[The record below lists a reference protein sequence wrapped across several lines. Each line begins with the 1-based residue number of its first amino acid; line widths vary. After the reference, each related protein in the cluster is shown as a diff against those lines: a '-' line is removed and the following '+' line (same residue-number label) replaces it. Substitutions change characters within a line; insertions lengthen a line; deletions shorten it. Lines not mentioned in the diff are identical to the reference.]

1 MLLAAKSAFLG
12 PIGIWET
19 WPTRFD
25 ASFNAALTP
34 EAYITPTVTN
44 ISADNIDSWRLKM
57 IPVKIHQYRASVTGR
72 FGENAYPADEV
83 LNLKG
88 GAGRDN
94 GAPIKPKVVVLHNVT
109 NVDKLAIKIAYM
121 DKIPL
126 LAMKL
131 YVKEIESR
139 LNKI

>member
-1 MLLAAKSAFLG
+1 M
-12 PIGIWET
+12 
-19 WPTRFD
+19 
-25 ASFNAALTP
+25 
-34 EAYITPTVTN
+34 
-44 ISADNIDSWRLKM
+44 IS
-57 IPVKIHQYRASVTGR
+57 VKIHQYRASVTGR
-72 FGENAYPADEV
+72 FSENAYPADEV

-88 GAGRDN
+88 G
-94 GAPIKPKVVVLHNVT
+94 VHNVT

>member
-19 WPTRFD
+19 WPTHFG

-57 IPVKIHQYRASVTGR
+57 ISVKIHQYRASVTGR
-72 FGENAYPADEV
+72 FSENAYPADEV

-88 GAGRDN
+88 GRW
-94 GAPIKPKVVVLHNVT
+94 
-109 NVDKLAIKIAYM
+109 
-121 DKIPL
+121 
-126 LAMKL
+126 
-131 YVKEIESR
+131 
-139 LNKI
+139 